1 MSRDFKVYL
10 EDILAACLKIERYMS
25 SLAPGAEGLADDEKT
40 LDAVVR
46 NLEII
51 GEAVKHLPESELRRA
66 PEVEWRKIA
75 GLRDILAHAYFGVDG
90 SIVQDVVATKLGPLR
105 AAVEHLLA

>member
-10 EDILAACLKIERYMS
+10 EDMVAACDKIQRYVDTLPS
-25 SLAPGAEGLADDEKT
+25 GVQGLGADEKT

-51 GEAVKHLPESELRRA
+51 GEAVKHLPESELQRA

-75 GLRDILAHAYFGVDG
+75 GLRDILAHAYFGVDS
-90 SIVQDVVATKLGPLR
+90 SIIQDVVATKLGPLR
-105 AAVEHLLA
+105 AAAQRLLA